1 MKKLFLLLA
10 LLGMV
15 AVGCSKDDTDKGN
28 DNKTEQPNENEGGNE
43 EIPVFEIDPEGNY
56 VVESEGGEVLL
67 EVTTNLEYS
76 VYIPKDARSWLF
88 YEETRA
94 VRNETVVLSVEPNS
108 DTELRTATVELRDA
122 EGETLEHF
130 TIVQKPYSIIEDDEP
145 EEDPIFESDNEGSY
159 SITAGGGEIVVT
171 VATNIEY
178 SVDIPKEA
186 QSWISLADTRAVH
199 LEKIVFSVAANDT
212 MTERSAV
219 IKLLGAD
226 NEVLQDFTITQGAE
240 RNITCNNNEIIYTTK
255 YGYAIDLA
263 ITNGFGGNY
272 VSHTFEGGYGKI
284 IFDNDVVTIPLNAFR
299 DCNSITNIYLPSCV
313 QEIGKGAFYGCESL
327 ASITL
332 PDSLTKI
339 GEWAFAGCALEY
351 VAIDTL
357 SHWCNITFADDQA
370 NPLLYSNDLL
380 VGGEI
385 ITTLTIPDDIT
396 TINPYAFR
404 GWKNLTN
411 ITIHDSVT
419 TIGKYAFS
427 VCENLSEIIIGS
439 GVTTI
444 GDRVFYGCGGVLNIN
459 CNIPSVSNYES
470 APFYNAKLTTV
481 NLGDSVEV
489 VGDYAFRGCD
499 ALTEVNLGNGV
510 QSIGKNAF
518 AYCTGLTSVVI
529 PESVAQIGGYIFYE
543 CSNLSEVVIGSA
555 VTTIGESAFYNCS
568 SLTSVTIP
576 DSVTTIG
583 NSAFSGCSS
592 LTSVTIPDSLT
603 MIGDAAFSG
612 CSSLQEFKGKFAS
625 EDGRC
630 LIIDGVLNSFAP
642 AGLTEYTIPDSVT
655 TIGIS
660 AFNGCDSL
668 TSVTIPDS
676 ITMIGDEA
684 FYGCTGE
691 LIIYSKIIERD
702 YTNNYPSYYGW
713 LSGAKFTKLTI
724 GDGIEKIGEGAFHGC
739 SSLTSLTI
747 GNSVTTIGEYAFSGC
762 NSLTSVTIP
771 NSIIMIGDEAF
782 YGCTGELIIY
792 SKIIETDYTNN
803 RPSYY
808 GWLSGAK
815 FTKLTIGDSVTT
827 IGNCAFMDCSSLT
840 SVTIPD
846 SVTMIG
852 EGAFRYCS
860 SLTSVTIPDSVT
872 TIGNETFQY
881 CYDLTSV
888 TIPDS
893 VTSIGNYAFCD
904 CSSLTSVTIPDSV
917 TSIGS
922 SAFSGCTSE
931 LIINSKIIEN
941 NYASKPGWLSGAK
954 FTKLTI
960 GDSVTTI
967 GNYAFSGC
975 SSLTSVTIPDS
986 VTTIGSNAFNGCTGE
1001 LIVNCN
1007 IPSASSSSY
1016 GAFYGSKFT
1025 SVTIGDSV
1033 TTIGGYA
1040 FNSCNSLTS
1049 VTIPDSVTTIGS
1061 SAFRD
1066 CSSLASITIPDS
1078 VTTIGDWAFAGCSSL
1093 TSVTIPD
1100 SVTMIGD
1107 YAFSW
1112 CESLTNVYCKA
1123 TTPPA
1128 GGSSMFYKNASGRK
1142 IYVPMESEEA
1152 YKSASGWGSYSD
1164 YIEGFNF

>member
-10 LLGMV
+10 LMGIV
-15 AVGCSKDDTDKGN
+15 AIGCSKDEVDKGN

-43 EIPVFEIDPEGNY
+43 EAPVFEIASEGNY

-130 TIVQKPYSIIEDDEP
+130 TIVQKPYGIIEDDEP
-145 EEDPIFESDNEGSY
+145 EEEYPIFESDNEGNY
-159 SITAGGGEIVVT
+159 SITAEGGEIVVT

-186 QSWISLADTRAVH
+186 QSWISLADTRAVR

-212 MTERSAV
+212 MAERSAV

-240 RNITCNNNEIIYTTK
+240 RNITCNSNEIIYTTK

-263 ITNGFGGNY
+263 ITDGFGGNY

-327 ASITL
+327 ASIII

-357 SHWCNITFADDQA
+357 SHWCNITFVDDQA
-370 NPLLYSNDLL
+370 NPLFYSNDLL

-427 VCENLSEIIIGS
+427 VCKNLSEITIGS

-444 GDRVFYGCGGVLNIN
+444 GDRAFYGCGGVLNIN

-499 ALTEVNLGNGV
+499 TLTEVNLGNGV

-529 PESVAQIGGYIFYE
+529 PNSVAQIGGYIFYE

-555 VTTIGESAFYNCS
+555 VTTIGERAFYNCS
-568 SLTSVTIP
+568 SLTSVTI
-576 DSVTTIG
+576 
-583 NSAFSGCSS
+583 
-592 LTSVTIPDSLT
+592 
-603 MIGDAAFSG
+603 
-612 CSSLQEFKGKFAS
+612 
-625 EDGRC
+625 
-630 LIIDGVLNSFAP
+630 
-642 AGLTEYTIPDSVT
+642 
-655 TIGIS
+655 
-660 AFNGCDSL
+660 
-668 TSVTIPDS
+668 
-676 ITMIGDEA
+676 
-684 FYGCTGE
+684 
-691 LIIYSKIIERD
+691 
-702 YTNNYPSYYGW
+702 
-713 LSGAKFTKLTI
+713 
-724 GDGIEKIGEGAFHGC
+724 
-739 SSLTSLTI
+739 
-747 GNSVTTIGEYAFSGC
+747 
-762 NSLTSVTIP
+762 
-771 NSIIMIGDEAF
+771 
-782 YGCTGELIIY
+782 
-792 SKIIETDYTNN
+792 
-803 RPSYY
+803 
-808 GWLSGAK
+808 
-815 FTKLTIGDSVTT
+815 GDSVTS
-827 IGNCAFMDCSSLT
+827 IGNYAFRGCTSLT

-846 SVTMIG
+846 SVTWIG
-852 EGAFRYCS
+852 ERAFYNCD
-860 SLTSVTIPDSVT
+860 SLTSV
-872 TIGNETFQY
+872 
-881 CYDLTSV
+881 
-888 TIPDS
+888 
-893 VTSIGNYAFCD
+893 
-904 CSSLTSVTIPDSV
+904 
-917 TSIGS
+917 
-922 SAFSGCTSE
+922 
-931 LIINSKIIEN
+931 
-941 NYASKPGWLSGAK
+941 
-954 FTKLTI
+954 
-960 GDSVTTI
+960 
-967 GNYAFSGC
+967 
-975 SSLTSVTIPDS
+975 
-986 VTTIGSNAFNGCTGE
+986 
-1001 LIVNCN
+1001 
-1007 IPSASSSSY
+1007 
-1016 GAFYGSKFT
+1016 
-1025 SVTIGDSV
+1025 
-1033 TTIGGYA
+1033 
-1040 FNSCNSLTS
+1040 
-1049 VTIPDSVTTIGS
+1049 
-1061 SAFRD
+1061 
-1066 CSSLASITIPDS
+1066 
-1078 VTTIGDWAFAGCSSL
+1078 
-1093 TSVTIPD
+1093 
-1100 SVTMIGD
+1100 
-1107 YAFSW
+1107 
-1112 CESLTNVYCKA
+1112 YCKA
-1123 TTPPA
+1123 ITPPM
-1128 GGSSMFYKNASGRK
+1128 GSLDMFEGNTSDRK
-1142 IYVPMESEEA
+1142 IYVPMESVNK
-1152 YKSASGWGSYSD
+1152 YKSAGYWKEYANS
-1164 YIEGFNF
+1164 IEGYNF

>member
-1 MKKLFLLLA
+1 MNKLFLLLA

-15 AVGCSKDDTDKGN
+15 AVGCSKDDADKGN

-43 EIPVFEIDPEGNY
+43 EAPVFEIDPKGNY
-56 VVESEGGEVLL
+56 IVESEGGEVLL

-108 DTELRTATVELRDA
+108 DTELRTATIELRDA

-130 TIVQKPYSIIEDDEP
+130 TIVQKPYGIIEDDEP
-145 EEDPIFESDNEGSY
+145 EENPIFESDNEGNY
-159 SITAGGGEIVVT
+159 SITAEGGEIVVT

-178 SVDIPKEA
+178 SVAIPADA
-186 QSWISLADTRAVH
+186 QSWISVADTRAVH
-199 LEKIVFSVAANDT
+199 LEKIVFSVAENAT
-212 MTERSAV
+212 MAERSAV

-226 NEVLQDFTITQGAE
+226 NEVLQDFTITQDAE

-263 ITNGFGGNY
+263 ITDGFGGNY
-272 VSHTFEGGYGKI
+272 VSHTFKGGYGKI

-327 ASITL
+327 ASITI

-339 GEWAFAGCALEY
+339 GEWAFAGCAFEY
-351 VAIDTL
+351 VAINTL
-357 SHWCNITFADDQA
+357 SHWCNITFVDDQA
-370 NPLLYSNDLL
+370 NPLFYSNDLL

-427 VCENLSEIIIGS
+427 VCENLSEITIGS

-499 ALTEVNLGNGV
+499 TLTEVNLGNGV

-529 PESVAQIGGYIFYE
+529 PDSVAQIGGYIFYE

-555 VTTIGESAFYNCS
+555 VTTIGERVFYNCS

-583 NSAFSGCSS
+583 WYAFS
-592 LTSVTIPDSLT
+592 
-603 MIGDAAFSG
+603 
-612 CSSLQEFKGKFAS
+612 
-625 EDGRC
+625 
-630 LIIDGVLNSFAP
+630 
-642 AGLTEYTIPDSVT
+642 
-655 TIGIS
+655 
-660 AFNGCDSL
+660 
-668 TSVTIPDS
+668 
-676 ITMIGDEA
+676 
-684 FYGCTGE
+684 GCTGE
-691 LIIYSKIIERD
+691 LIIYSKIIETD

-724 GDGIEKIGEGAFHGC
+724 GDGIEKIGYAAF
-739 SSLTSLTI
+739 
-747 GNSVTTIGEYAFSGC
+747 GE
-762 NSLTSVTIP
+762 
-771 NSIIMIGDEAF
+771 
-782 YGCTGELIIY
+782 
-792 SKIIETDYTNN
+792 
-803 RPSYY
+803 
-808 GWLSGAK
+808 
-815 FTKLTIGDSVTT
+815 
-827 IGNCAFMDCSSLT
+827 CSSLT

-846 SVTMIG
+846 SITMIG
-852 EGAFRYCS
+852 DA
-860 SLTSVTIPDSVT
+860 
-872 TIGNETFQY
+872 
-881 CYDLTSV
+881 
-888 TIPDS
+888 
-893 VTSIGNYAFCD
+893 
-904 CSSLTSVTIPDSV
+904 
-917 TSIGS
+917 
-922 SAFSGCTSE
+922 
-931 LIINSKIIEN
+931 
-941 NYASKPGWLSGAK
+941 
-954 FTKLTI
+954 
-960 GDSVTTI
+960 
-967 GNYAFSGC
+967 AFSGC

-986 VTTIGSNAFNGCTGE
+986 VTTIG
-1001 LIVNCN
+1001 
-1007 IPSASSSSY
+1007 
-1016 GAFYGSKFT
+1016 
-1025 SVTIGDSV
+1025 D
-1033 TTIGGYA
+1033 YA
-1040 FNSCNSLTS
+1040 FSE
-1049 VTIPDSVTTIGS
+1049 
-1061 SAFRD
+1061 
-1066 CSSLASITIPDS
+1066 
-1078 VTTIGDWAFAGCSSL
+1078 CSSL

-1100 SVTMIGD
+1100 NVTTIGGCAFYRCDSLTSVTIGNSVTTIGGGVF
-1107 YAFSW
+1107 YW
-1112 CESLTNVYCKA
+1112 CESLTSVYCKA

-1128 GGSSMFYKNASGRK
+1128 GGSSMFSVNASGRK
-1142 IYVPMESEEA
+1142 IYVPMESVEA
-1152 YKSASGWGSYSD
+1152 YKSAQGWSD
-1164 YIEGFNF
+1164 YADAIVGYDF